1 MIKCK
6 EIENAFKHMLYVL
19 ILIFYFDSLITV
31 TFVTESMAAANA
43 LVHSRTV
50 RHMKKI
56 MKTDEEGSEENSQQ
70 LVVCL
75 KLLLVLNI

>member
-1 MIKCK
+1 
-6 EIENAFKHMLYVL
+6 MLYVL
-19 ILIFYFDSLITV
+19 TLLCYFNSLVTV

-75 KLLLVLNI
+75 ITFLVL